1 MRIVRFHLEPWQ
13 RCGSVTPSPAP
24 SPSIAILSPHIL
36 RRQRP
41 PSVEDFPSLEENTE
55 TLRLKLIKNKKRKM
69 QNRYP
74 QIVKKLSML
83 CSDVMARLVRR
94 YSIYTIKKKLLL
106 SNTCLLIK
114 CLSFHFSLKLLLCN
128 LERGI

>member
-13 RCGSVTPSPAP
+13 RCGSVTPSPAH
-24 SPSIAILSPHIL
+24 SPSIGILSPHVL

-41 PSVEDFPSLEENTE
+41 PSIEDFPSSEENIE
-55 TLRLKLIKNKKRKM
+55 TLRLKLINYKKRKM

-83 CSDVMARLVRR
+83 CSDVMAKLVRI
-94 YSIYTIKKKLLL
+94 YSY
-106 SNTCLLIK
+106 
-114 CLSFHFSLKLLLCN
+114 
-128 LERGI
+128 